1 VVISTFTIVYCPTHI
16 YRKGWLTIRLSLLII
31 SQLGIRAFGRQNSF
45 LPLQHHR
52 PVILLLLAE
61 NNFMCLILLLIIL
74 PFLCLLWKHT
84 LQQWFLYQT
93 PTKLC
98 RWNLRT
104 QTISIGECIW
114 SHISL
119 VKVFFTLLT
128 APCRVLH
135 LIWLMLRLV
144 LPLPSALLFFVGS
157 NKINLFWVLYSPLSL
172 RGCVASCSRLF
183 YFTLCLADAWEGTC
197 LSI

>member
-1 VVISTFTIVYCPTHI
+1 VVISTFIIVYCPTHI

-31 SQLGIRAFGRQNSF
+31 FSTWYQSLWPSKLFS
-45 LPLQHHR
+45 
-52 PVILLLLAE
+52 
-61 NNFMCLILLLIIL
+61 
-74 PFLCLLWKHT
+74 PFAT
-84 LQQWFLYQT
+84 LQ
-93 PTKLC
+93 PTLIFFFPMDSPPAATSPASHPSAAGREQLHVSDSSSHDSKLC

-104 QTISIGECIW
+104 QTISIGECRW

-157 NKINLFWVLYSPLSL
+157 NKINFFWVLYSPLSPWMCCIL
-172 RGCVASCSRLF
+172 
-183 YFTLCLADAWEGTC
+183 
-197 LSI
+197 